1 MASQNNNENERREEL
16 NVEIT
21 AEKRELA
28 DLEHLEGRVRDR
40 IAEHEAEL
48 ERLRREDCYHL
59 EVVVNGTAV
68 AIHADPDKPLEIVVI
83 AALKKTE
90 NEGQPPER
98 WTLTNEQSVELDKNR
113 SPESYKLPSGAKIFL
128 SLDAGEFGEGAVA
141 QFVDP
146 AVSSAKF
153 DEQIAEY
160 RRDEATY
167 RARGWLLLAAE
178 FPTVVFAMAAPHLVP
193 TPLVTGVA
201 FDYTNYDAEPPSV
214 RLVNPFTW
222 QPYQPTQLPILLVRP
237 KLPPG
242 FVPQPGQPVPMEQL
256 VQCHEG
262 GVPFICVAGV
272 REYHAHPAHS
282 ADPWMA
288 HRANG
293 EGKFVRLL
301 DIIDR
306 IGIKPIGFN
315 LSLVS
320 QFTLELAPAA

>member
-1 MASQNNNENERREEL
+1 MTSHNRDENERREEL
-16 NVEIT
+16 TATIT

-28 DLEHLEGRVRDR
+28 DLERLEDRVRDR
-40 IAEHEAEL
+40 IAEHEADL
-48 ERLRREDCYHL
+48 ERFRRENRYHL
-59 EVVVNGTAV
+59 EVVVNGTAI
-68 AIHADPDKPLEIVVI
+68 AIHADPYKPLATVVV

-98 WTLTNEQSVELDKNR
+98 WTLTNEQSVELDKNHT
-113 SPESYKLPSGAKIFL
+113 PESYKLPSGAKIFL
-128 SLDAGEFGEGAVA
+128 SLDAGEFGEGLVA

-146 AVSSAKF
+146 AVSRTKF

-167 RARGWLLLAAE
+167 RVRGWFLLDAE
-178 FPTVVFAMAAPHLVP
+178 FPRVVFAMAAPHLVP
-193 TPLVTGVA
+193 TPLVCGIA
-201 FDYTNYDAEPPSV
+201 FDYSNYDAEPPSV
-214 RLVNPFTW
+214 RLVNPITW
-222 QPYQPTQLPILLVRP
+222 EPYQPNQLPILLARP

-242 FVPQPGQPVPMEQL
+242 YVPQPGQPVPMEQL
-256 VQCHEG
+256 VQWHDG
-262 GVPFICVAGV
+262 GLPFICVAGV

-282 ADPWMA
+282 ADSWIS
-288 HRANG
+288 HRMNG

-306 IGIKPIGFN
+306 IGIKPIGFS